1 MGMRSVSFFPWAAG
15 GVAVALVLVQAQE
28 APKKPDEAPNPKPS
42 SPTADP
48 ARVKQ
53 TRETFLQDQIQ
64 RVRGEVMDLSDA
76 LALLTRKHISLMEE
90 LKLLREENEK
100 LVERLAKGNRDL
112 ATREDLA
119 SLAKS
124 LRELDEKRVKDFDVI
139 LKEVERMLKKTVRA
153 NPKPPASTPT
163 GPGRIKG
170 FEHVVQQGEFVST
183 ILAAFNTEFK
193 KQGEKPV
200 TLSQVLKANPGLNA
214 NNIRVGQ
221 KILIPMPGQVQ

>member
-1 MGMRSVSFFPWAAG
+1 
-15 GVAVALVLVQAQE
+15 
-28 APKKPDEAPNPKPS
+28 
-42 SPTADP
+42 
-48 ARVKQ
+48 
-53 TRETFLQDQIQ
+53 
-64 RVRGEVMDLSDA
+64 MDLSDA

-100 LVERLAKGNRDL
+100 LAVRLAKGNRDL

-119 SLAKS
+119 SLAKN
-124 LRELDEKRVKDFDVI
+124 LRDLDEKRVKDFDVI
-139 LKEVERMLKKTVRA
+139 LKEVEQMLKKTVRA
-153 NPKPPASTPT
+153 NPKPSPSTPT

-193 KQGEKPV
+193 KQGKKLV